1 MKKLVL
7 VLLGCL
13 LLGGCS
19 RKTEA
24 AVEYVSDEA
33 ALQGVYTISF
43 DIPEGVEETAL
54 GTSGT
59 LYSDPDGNYTIA
71 AEQIA
76 AKTLEEAVEMFTKEA
91 AYASYDEAKYGT
103 ITVGKYAD
111 LVVLDR
117 NIYDRPLEELC
128 EAQVDLTMV
137 EGEIVFQR

>member
-1 MKKLVL
+1 MDSTPISWVVAPLRGRVEPFDVL
-7 VLLGCL
+7 PNIYCAVT
-13 LLGGCS
+13 
-19 RKTEA
+19 RKGKPGMEA
-24 AVEYVSDEA
+24 WYPEN
-33 ALQGVYTISF
+33 GV
-43 DIPEGVEETAL
+43 
-54 GTSGT
+54 
-59 LYSDPDGNYTIA
+59 
-71 AEQIA
+71 
-76 AKTLEEAVEMFTKEA
+76 TLEEAVEMFTKEA